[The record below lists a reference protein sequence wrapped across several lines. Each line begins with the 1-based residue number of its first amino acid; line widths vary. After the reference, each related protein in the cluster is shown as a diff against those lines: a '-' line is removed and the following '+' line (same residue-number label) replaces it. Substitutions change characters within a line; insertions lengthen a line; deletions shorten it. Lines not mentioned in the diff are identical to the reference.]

1 MWRWMGDKCPT
12 VCFSLVQQHGLSPGD
27 VPSYSA
33 LQHEVV
39 IICWDGLA
47 GSLVVCLSGLSGL
60 SLSLCS
66 NGIGTTSQQCQ
77 AGLGSSPRARRSL
90 RQNPRRLGPAP
101 AQLAP
106 STSPP
111 HRIARLECLYPGL
124 RLVSQTAFLTV
135 PHLPSARCPL
145 LVSLGS
151 APCSRV
157 ARPRRNTAT
166 FASPPWLVLHCQWLT
181 SPRLGGQIRDC
192 VL

>member
-1 MWRWMGDKCPT
+1 MIGQPVVLTFPVSRVVTFGGGARGGGSGMWRWMGDKCPT

-101 AQLAP
+101 ALPAP
-106 STSPP
+106 SSLHPRRPPSPIGS
-111 HRIARLECLYPGL
+111 RGWSVSI
-124 RLVSQTAFLTV
+124 LVSVSSAK
-135 PHLPSARCPL
+135 LPSLLYLTCPLPAARC
-145 LVSLGS
+145 
-151 APCSRV
+151 
-157 ARPRRNTAT
+157 
-166 FASPPWLVLHCQWLT
+166 
-181 SPRLGGQIRDC
+181 
-192 VL
+192 